1 MATNRIKSAVSAAVL
16 MSALT
21 ACSNGIEHYAPSDT
35 YFDRRDTVHLTTG
48 NANASN
54 IAVQTIDPWPRHA
67 ANRNIAT
74 NGEKIQPAIQRYKEG
89 KVTQPRGLGTS
100 SIEIST
106 NPGSNEQK

>member
-1 MATNRIKSAVSAAVL
+1 MRASSLRILAVSAALSTVL
-16 MSALT
+16 A
-21 ACSNGIEHYAPSDT
+21 ACSDLY
-35 YFDRRDTVHLTTG
+35 YDRRDSIHLSVG
-48 NANASN
+48 DANASN

-67 ANRNIAT
+67 ANRNILT

-106 NPGSNEQK
+106 SPGSGENK

>member
-1 MATNRIKSAVSAAVL
+1 MRASSRRILAVSAALSRVL
-16 MSALT
+16 A
-21 ACSNGIEHYAPSDT
+21 ACSDLY
-35 YFDRRDTVHLTTG
+35 YDRRDSIHLSVG
-48 NANASN
+48 DANASN

-67 ANRNIAT
+67 ANRNILT

-106 NPGSNEQK
+106 SPGSGENK

>member
-1 MATNRIKSAVSAAVL
+1 MRTDFLKTIATAA
-16 MSALT
+16 ALSLT
-21 ACSNGIEHYAPSDT
+21 LAACSDIY
-35 YFDRRDTVHLTTG
+35 YDRRDTIHLSTS

-67 ANRNIAT
+67 AHREILT

-89 KVTQPRGLGTS
+89 KVTPPRGMGTS

-106 NPGSNEQK
+106 SPGSGENK

>member
-1 MATNRIKSAVSAAVL
+1 MPTNLFKPAGIALVFSLVL
-16 MSALT
+16 G
-21 ACSNGIEHYAPSDT
+21 ACSDSY
-35 YFDRRDTVHLTTG
+35 YDRRDAIHLSAS

-67 ANRNIAT
+67 ANREILT

-106 NPGSNEQK
+106 SPGAGESK